1 MFFNTAV
8 VVIYVLIIS
17 VMQSSLLVLT
27 VWAKRPS
34 PARALGS
41 LGTPKQGACPTLL
54 QAQMHT
60 PLDRAA
66 IVTLVKGHSKQMKHK
81 PRRLLV
87 KAVTLVQL
95 VQLQMTS
102 CCCKMHTASHAPNL
116 SRWS

>member
-54 QAQMHT
+54 QAQMHM

-66 IVTLVKGHSKQMKHK
+66 VASLVKGYSEQMKHK
-81 PRRLLV
+81 IRRL
-87 KAVTLVQL
+87 
-95 VQLQMTS
+95 
-102 CCCKMHTASHAPNL
+102 
-116 SRWS
+116 